1 MAKRLRILR
10 SAAGAL
16 ILGAAGCA
24 FPNGST
30 GGDPLL
36 GSFNRPI
43 VATPPPERGGLGPD
57 TPAYDGGARIGV
69 GAPDVPQRG
78 ETPTGPLPAPAPGTS
93 PSPGTPGAPGTPS
106 SPGTPGSPGS
116 PTGARLPT
124 GGPDVSIASRPAT
137 SGAQLPMPTDSAARL
152 PAPPPLAPRLLPE
165 LGELSSPSVRTV
177 GHEEPIESSRVPTI
191 EELQF
196 NLQKAGA
203 RDLRTEQ
210 SPNGEWLFDCT
221 INGEAYQGRG
231 RNALEAV
238 RLVWE
243 QLQKSNE

>member
-1 MAKRLRILR
+1 MANRLRRLR
-10 SAAGAL
+10 FAAGAL
-16 ILGAAGCA
+16 LLGAAGCA

-43 VATPPPERGGLGPD
+43 VPTPPPERGGLGPD

-78 ETPTGPLPAPAPGTS
+78 ETPTGPMPAPAPGTY
-93 PSPGTPGAPGTPS
+93 PSPGAPGAPGTPS
-106 SPGTPGSPGS
+106 SPGTPGAPGS
-116 PTGARLPT
+116 PTGARLPV
-124 GGPDVSIASRPAT
+124 GGPDECISSRLVT

-152 PAPPPLAPRLLPE
+152 PAPPPLSPRLLPE
-165 LGELSSPSVRTV
+165 LGELPAPPVRTV
-177 GHEEPIESSRVPTI
+177 SNEEPSLVPTF
-191 EELQF
+191 EELQL

-203 RDLRTEQ
+203 SGMRTEQ
-210 SPNGEWLFDCT
+210 APDGEWLFDCT
-221 INGEAYQGRG
+221 INDEAYQGRG

-243 QLQKSNE
+243 QVQKKQ